1 MNYKKKYLKY
11 KTKYLKLKK
20 IYGGSLNEIDIE
32 DINRQDTEGT
42 EQYLNDLQEDYQKL
56 KKDYKKSKQDYDYLK
71 LAYGRL
77 QNMYNDLLIN
87 YNNCINDVNQLN
99 RKLSLYENRPEG
111 MLLPGPG

>member
-32 DINRQDTEGT
+32 DINR
-42 EQYLNDLQEDYQKL
+42 EDYEKL
-56 KKDYKKSKQDYDYLK
+56 KEDYDYLK
-71 LAYGRL
+71 LAYGRS
-77 QNMYNDLLIN
+77 QNMYYGLLIN
-87 YNNCINDVNQLN
+87 YNNCINTVNELN

>member
-42 EQYLNDLQEDYQKL
+42 EQYLNDLQEDYEKL
-56 KKDYKKSKQDYDYLK
+56 KEDYKKSKQDY
-71 LAYGRL
+71 
-77 QNMYNDLLIN
+77 
-87 YNNCINDVNQLN
+87 
-99 RKLSLYENRPEG
+99 
-111 MLLPGPG
+111 